1 MSTDK
6 PLRVAMIGLRHPHVG
21 SLDPARPSPGYI
33 HTFKQIPGVE
43 IFAYCEDNDAGL
55 LDLARAFDPAA
66 HTYENVDELL
76 DREDFELASVVLP
89 ANEIPAVGIKLAAA
103 GKHFFVEKQFA
114 RTAADLA
121 RLVKAVEQSQVKVL
135 AGYPWRFHPA
145 MQDLK
150 QFIDQGVFGRPLSLE
165 SRLVTTQVRPGS
177 REPTHF
183 MFTAENEGG
192 GVLHMLG
199 GHYIEFTRHLV
210 QCEIKSVQALMGRP
224 VGYIDDPL
232 EDVAVVAM
240 EYENGAL
247 GSLHAAYAQPPLA
260 SGYDSSF
267 VYRGERG
274 WADWTPVGGNQLD
287 ITSEAPK
294 WSGAPRK
301 SIAYTP
307 APMSVYGG
315 HRWSYDIM
323 RRFVEELHTDR
334 PPAVTLEDALH
345 VLQVIEAAYC
355 SAQTGKR
362 VTVQY
367 GVHAALDSEG

>member
-1 MSTDK
+1 MSLEK
-6 PLRVAMIGLRHPHVG
+6 PVRVAMIGLRHPHVG
-21 SLDPARPSPGYI
+21 SLDPARPAPGYI
-33 HTFKQIPGVE
+33 HTFKQIPGVQ
-43 IFAYCEDNDAGL
+43 IVAYCEDSDASL
-55 LDLARAFDPAA
+55 LDLARASDPTARVYA
-66 HTYENVDELL
+66 SVDELL
-76 DREDFELASVVLP
+76 GKEDFDLACVVLP

-121 RLVKAVEQSQVKVL
+121 RLVEAVERNQVKVL

-150 QFIDQGVFGRPLSLE
+150 QFIDQGVFGAPLSLE

-183 MFTAENEGG
+183 MFTAANEGG

-199 GHYIEFTRHLV
+199 GHYIEFTRHLM
-210 QCEIKSVQALMGRP
+210 QCEVTSVQALMGRP
-224 VGYIDDPL
+224 VGYIDEPL

-267 VYRGERG
+267 VYRGEHG
-274 WADWTPVGGNQLD
+274 WADWTPVGGNQLE
-287 ITSEAPK
+287 ITSEAPT
-294 WSGAPRK
+294 WTGAPRK
-301 SIAYTP
+301 SIAYSPTP
-307 APMSVYGG
+307 MAVYGG
-315 HRWSYDIM
+315 HRWSYEIM
-323 RRFVEELHTDR
+323 RRFVEELHTDN
-334 PPAVTLEDALH
+334 PPAVRLEDALH

-355 SAQTGKR
+355 SAQSGKR

-367 GVHAALDSEG
+367 GVEAALGE

>member
-1 MSTDK
+1 MSLEK
-6 PLRVAMIGLRHPHVG
+6 PHRVAIIGLRHPHVG
-21 SLDPARPSPGYI
+21 SLDPARLSPGYI
-33 HTFKQIPGVE
+33 HTFKQIPDAE
-43 IFAYCEDNDAGL
+43 IVAYCEESDTAL
-55 LDLARAFDPAA
+55 LDQAKAFDPVASVYA
-66 HTYENVDELL
+66 SVDELL
-76 DREDFELASVVLP
+76 DKEDFALGCVVLP
-89 ANEIPAVGIKLAAA
+89 ANEIPEVGIKLAEA

-114 RTAADLA
+114 RTAADLVRMVA
-121 RLVKAVEQSQVKVL
+121 AVERNQVKVL

-150 QFIDQGVFGRPLSLE
+150 QLIDQGVFGRPLSLE

-199 GHYIEFTRHLV
+199 GHYIEFTRHLM

-224 VGYIDDPL
+224 VGYIDEPL

-260 SGYDSSF
+260 TGYDSSF
-267 VYRGERG
+267 VYRGEHG
-274 WADWTPVGGNQLD
+274 WADWTPVGGEQLD
-287 ITSEAPK
+287 VTSEAPT
-294 WSGAPRK
+294 WTGAPRK
-301 SIAYTP
+301 SITYTP
-307 APMSVYGG
+307 TTMSVYGG

-323 RRFVEELHTDR
+323 RRFVAEIHTDR

-345 VLQVIEAAYC
+345 VLQVIEAAYR
-355 SAQTGKR
+355 SARTGR
-362 VTVQY
+362 QVTVRY
-367 GVHAALDSEG
+367 GIDAALRE

>member
-1 MSTDK
+1 MSLEK
-6 PLRVAMIGLRHPHVG
+6 PIRVAMVGLRHPHVG

-33 HTFKQIPGVE
+33 HTFKQIPDAQIV
-43 IFAYCEDNDAGL
+43 AYCEDSDPAL

-66 HTYENVDELL
+66 RTYASVEELL
-76 DREDFELASVVLP
+76 EQENFDLACVVLP
-89 ANEIPAVGIKLAAA
+89 ANEISDVGIKLAEA

-121 RLVKAVEQSQVKVL
+121 RLVRAVEQNQVKVL

-150 QFIDQGVFGRPLSLE
+150 QLIDQDVFGRPLSLE

-210 QCEIKSVQALMGRP
+210 QCEVKSVQALTGRP
-224 VGYIDDPL
+224 VGYIDEPL

-247 GSLHAAYAQPPLA
+247 GSLHAAYTQPPLA

-274 WADWTPVGGNQLD
+274 WADWTPVGGNQLE
-287 ITSEAPK
+287 ITSEAPA
-294 WSGAPRK
+294 WSGAPQK
-301 SIAYTP
+301 KLTYTP
-307 APMSVYGG
+307 TPMAVYGG
-315 HRWSYDIM
+315 HRWSYEIM
-323 RRFVEELHTDR
+323 RRFVEEIHTDN

-345 VLQVIEAAYC
+345 VLQVIEAAYQ
-355 SAQTGKR
+355 AARTGKQ
-362 VTVQY
+362 VAVQY
-367 GVHAALDSEG
+367 GVEAALGE

>member
-1 MSTDK
+1 MSPEK

-33 HTFKQIPGVE
+33 HTFQQIPGVQ
-43 IFAYCEDNDAGL
+43 IVAYCEDSDSSL
-55 LDLARAFDPAA
+55 LDLAQAHDPAA
-66 HTYENVDELL
+66 RVYASIDELL
-76 DREDFELASVVLP
+76 EKEDFALACVVLP
-89 ANEIPAVGIKLAAA
+89 ANEIPAAGIKLAEA

-121 RLVKAVEQSQVKVL
+121 RLVEAVRRNNVKVL

-150 QFIDQGVFGRPLSLE
+150 QLIDQGVFGAPLSLE

-183 MFTAENEGG
+183 MFTAANEGG

-199 GHYIEFTRHLV
+199 GHYIEFMRHLV
-210 QCEIKSVQALMGRP
+210 QCEVKSVQALVGRP

-260 SGYDSSF
+260 SGYDSCF
-267 VYRGERG
+267 VYRGMHG
-274 WADWTPVGGNQLD
+274 WANWMPVGGNQLE
-287 ITSEAPK
+287 ITSEAPT
-294 WSGAPRK
+294 WSGAPQK
-301 SIAYTP
+301 SITYTP
-307 APMSVYGG
+307 TPMAVYGG

-323 RRFVEELHTDR
+323 RRFVEEIHTDR

-345 VLQVIEAAYC
+345 VLQVIEAAYQ
-355 SAQTGKR
+355 AARIGKQ

-367 GVHAALDSEG
+367 GVEAALRE

>member
-1 MSTDK
+1 MSLEK
-6 PLRVAMIGLRHPHVG
+6 PIRVAMVGLRHPHVG
-21 SLDPARPSPGYI
+21 SLDPARPSSGYI
-33 HTFKQIPGVE
+33 HTFKQIPDVE
-43 IFAYCEDNDAGL
+43 IVAYCEDSDAAL
-55 LDLARAFDPAA
+55 LDQARASDPDARVFA
-66 HTYENVDELL
+66 NVDELL
-76 DREDFELASVVLP
+76 DREDFDLACVVLP
-89 ANEIPAVGIKLAAA
+89 ANEIPAVGIKLAEA

-121 RLVKAVEQSQVKVL
+121 RLVKAVDQHQVKVL

-150 QFIDQGVFGRPLSLE
+150 QLIDQGVFGAPLSLE

-183 MFTAENEGG
+183 MFTAANEGG

-199 GHYIEFTRHLV
+199 GHYIEFTRHLI
-210 QCEIKSVQALMGRP
+210 QCEVKSVQALVGRP

-240 EYENGAL
+240 EYENGAI

-267 VYRGERG
+267 VYRGEHG
-274 WADWTPVGGNQLD
+274 WANWTPVGGQELEVVSD
-287 ITSEAPK
+287 APS
-294 WSGAPRK
+294 WAGAPQKRIDY
-301 SIAYTP
+301 SP
-307 APMSVYGG
+307 ALMPVYGG
-315 HRWSYDIM
+315 HRWFFEII
-323 RRFVEELHTDR
+323 RRFVEEINTDR

-345 VLQVIEAAYC
+345 VLQVIDAAYQ
-355 SAQTGKR
+355 SARTGSR
-362 VTVQY
+362 VSVQY
-367 GVHAALDSEG
+367 GVKAALGT

>member
-1 MSTDK
+1 MNCL
-6 PLRVAMIGLRHPHVG
+6 PEEE
-21 SLDPARPSPGYI
+21 
-33 HTFKQIPGVE
+33 F
-43 IFAYCEDNDAGL
+43 
-55 LDLARAFDPAA
+55 DLGC
-66 HTYENVDELL
+66 
-76 DREDFELASVVLP
+76 VVLP
-89 ANEIPAVGIKLAAA
+89 ANEIPAVGIKLAEA

-121 RLVKAVEQSQVKVL
+121 RLVQAVERNQVKVL

-150 QFIDQGVFGRPLSLE
+150 QLIDQGVFGAPLSLE

-183 MFTAENEGG
+183 MFTAANEGG

-210 QCEIKSVQALMGRP
+210 QCEVKSVQALVGRP
-224 VGYIDDPL
+224 VGYIDEPL

-247 GSLHAAYAQPPLA
+247 GSLHAAYSQPPLA
-260 SGYDSSF
+260 SGYDSGF
-267 VYRGERG
+267 VYRGEHG
-274 WADWTPVGGNQLD
+274 WANWTPVGGEQLE
-287 ITSEAPK
+287 ITSAAPA

-301 SIAYTP
+301 TITYAP
-307 APMSVYGG
+307 ATMAVYGG

-323 RRFVEELHTDR
+323 RRFVAELDTDQ
-334 PPAVTLEDALH
+334 PPAVTLVDALH
-345 VLQVIEAAYC
+345 VLQVIEAAYE
-355 SAQTGKR
+355 AARTGR
-362 VTVQY
+362 QVTVRY
-367 GVHAALDSEG
+367 GVRAALAS

>member
-1 MSTDK
+1 MSLEN
-6 PLRVAMIGLRHPHVG
+6 PVRVAMVGLRHPHVG

-33 HTFKQIPGVE
+33 HTFKQIPDVQ
-43 IFAYCEDNDAGL
+43 IVAYCEDSDARL
-55 LDLARAFDPAA
+55 RDLARAFDPAA
-66 HTYENVDELL
+66 TLYASADELIEK
-76 DREDFELASVVLP
+76 EDFDLACVVLP
-89 ANEIPAVGIKLAAA
+89 ANEIPDVGIKLAAA

-121 RLVKAVEQSQVKVL
+121 RLVQAVDHHQVKVL

-150 QFIDQGVFGRPLSLE
+150 QFINQGVFGAPLSLE

-183 MFTAENEGG
+183 MFTAANEGG

-199 GHYIEFTRHLV
+199 GHYIEFMRHLV
-210 QCEIKSVQALMGRP
+210 QCEVKTVQALAGRP
-224 VGYIDDPL
+224 LGYIDEPL

-260 SGYDSSF
+260 SGYDSCF
-267 VYRGERG
+267 VYRGEHG
-274 WADWTPVGGNQLD
+274 WANWTPVGGPVLEVVSD
-287 ITSEAPK
+287 ATV
-294 WSGAPRK
+294 WSGAPQKRIEY
-301 SIAYTP
+301 SPT
-307 APMSVYGG
+307 PMSVYGG

-323 RRFVEELHTDR
+323 RRFVAELHTDR
-334 PPAVTLEDALH
+334 PPAVTLADALH
-345 VLQVIEAAYC
+345 VLQVIEAAYQ
-355 SAQTGKR
+355 AARTGQQVLVK
-362 VTVQY
+362 Y
-367 GVHAALDSEG
+367 GVRAAAGN

>member
-1 MSTDK
+1 MSLKK
-6 PLRVAMIGLRHPHVG
+6 PLRVAMVGLRHPHVG
-21 SLDPARPSPGYI
+21 SLDPARPSSGYI
-33 HTFKQIPGVE
+33 HTFKQIPDVQ
-43 IFAYCEDNDAGL
+43 IVAYCEDSDPRL
-55 LDLARAFDPAA
+55 RDLARAFDPAA
-66 HTYENVDELL
+66 TLYASADELIEK
-76 DREDFELASVVLP
+76 EDFDLACVVLP
-89 ANEIPAVGIKLAAA
+89 ANEIPDVGIKLAAA

-121 RLVKAVEQSQVKVL
+121 RLVQAVDHHQVKVL

-150 QFIDQGVFGRPLSLE
+150 QFIDQGVFGAPLSLE

-183 MFTAENEGG
+183 MFTAANEGG

-199 GHYIEFTRHLV
+199 GHYIEFMRHLV
-210 QCEIKSVQALMGRP
+210 QCEVKTVQALAGRP
-224 VGYIDDPL
+224 LGYIDEPL

-260 SGYDSSF
+260 SGYDSCF
-267 VYRGERG
+267 VYRGGHG
-274 WADWTPVGGNQLD
+274 WANWTPVGGPALEVVSD
-287 ITSEAPK
+287 APV
-294 WSGAPRK
+294 WSGAPQK
-301 SIAYTP
+301 SIEYSI

-323 RRFVEELHTDR
+323 RQFVAELHTDR
-334 PPAVTLEDALH
+334 PPAVTLADALH
-345 VLQVIEAAYC
+345 VLQVIEAAYQ
-355 SAQTGKR
+355 AARTGR
-362 VTVQY
+362 QVNVEY
-367 GVHAALDSEG
+367 GVKAALGS

>member
-1 MSTDK
+1 MSLK
-6 PLRVAMIGLRHPHVG
+6 IPVRVAMVGLRHPHVG
-21 SLDPARPSPGYI
+21 SLDPTRPSPGYI
-33 HTFKQIPGVE
+33 HTFKQIPDVQ
-43 IFAYCEDNDAGL
+43 IVAYCEDSDARL
-55 LDLARAFDPAA
+55 RDLARAFDPAA
-66 HTYENVDELL
+66 TMYASADELIEK
-76 DREDFELASVVLP
+76 EDFDLACVVLP
-89 ANEIPAVGIKLAAA
+89 ANEIPDVGIKLAAA

-121 RLVKAVEQSQVKVL
+121 RLVQAVDHHQVKVL

-150 QFIDQGVFGRPLSLE
+150 QFIDQGVFGAPLSLE

-183 MFTAENEGG
+183 MFTAANEGG

-199 GHYIEFTRHLV
+199 GHYIEFMRHLV
-210 QCEIKSVQALMGRP
+210 QCEVKTVQALAGRP
-224 VGYIDDPL
+224 LGYIDDPL

-260 SGYDSSF
+260 SGYDSCF
-267 VYRGERG
+267 VYRGEHG
-274 WADWTPVGGNQLD
+274 WANWTPVGGQVLEVVSD
-287 ITSEAPK
+287 APA
-294 WSGAPRK
+294 WSGAPQK
-301 SIAYTP
+301 SIEYCI

-323 RRFVEELHTDR
+323 RRFVAELHTDR
-334 PPAVTLEDALH
+334 PPAVTLADALH
-345 VLQVIEAAYC
+345 VLQVIEAAYQ
-355 SAQTGKR
+355 AARTGR
-362 VTVQY
+362 QVNVEY
-367 GVHAALDSEG
+367 GAKAALGA

>member
-1 MSTDK
+1 MSLEK

-33 HTFKQIPGVE
+33 HTFQQIPEVQVVA
-43 IFAYCEDNDAGL
+43 FCEDDDSSL
-55 LDLARAFDPAA
+55 LDLAQAYDPAA
-66 HTYENVDELL
+66 RVYASIDELL
-76 DREDFELASVVLP
+76 EKEDFNLACVVLP
-89 ANEIPAVGIKLAAA
+89 ANEIPDVGIKLAAA

-121 RLVKAVEQSQVKVL
+121 RLVQAVEHHQVKVL

-150 QFIDQGVFGRPLSLE
+150 QLIDQDVFGRPLSLE

-183 MFTAENEGG
+183 MFTAANEGG

-199 GHYIEFTRHLV
+199 GHYIEFMRHLV
-210 QCEIKSVQALMGRP
+210 QCEVKTVQALAGRP
-224 VGYIDDPL
+224 LGYIDDPL

-260 SGYDSSF
+260 SGYDSCF
-267 VYRGERG
+267 VYRGEHG
-274 WADWTPVGGNQLD
+274 WANWTPVGGRMLEVVSN
-287 ITSEAPK
+287 APA
-294 WSGAPRK
+294 WSGAPQK
-301 SIAYTP
+301 SIEYCI

-323 RRFVEELHTDR
+323 RRFVAELHTDR
-334 PPAVTLEDALH
+334 PPAVTLADALH
-345 VLQVIEAAYC
+345 VLQVIEAAYQAAR
-355 SAQTGKR
+355 SGKQ
-362 VTVQY
+362 VSVQY
-367 GVHAALDSEG
+367 GVRAALEN

>member
-1 MSTDK
+1 MSLEK
-6 PLRVAMIGLRHPHVG
+6 PIRVAMVGLRHPHVG

-33 HTFKQIPGVE
+33 HTFKQIPDVQ
-43 IFAYCEDNDAGL
+43 IVAYCEDSDVSL
-55 LDLARAFDPAA
+55 LDLARASDPTARVYA
-66 HTYENVDELL
+66 SVDELL
-76 DREDFELASVVLP
+76 EEEDFDLACVVLP
-89 ANEIPAVGIKLAAA
+89 ANEIPDVGIKLAEA

-121 RLVKAVEQSQVKVL
+121 RMVAAVDRNQVKVL

-150 QFIDQGVFGRPLSLE
+150 QLIDQDVFGRPLSLE

-183 MFTAENEGG
+183 MFTAANEGG

-210 QCEIKSVQALMGRP
+210 QCEVKSVQALMGRP
-224 VGYIDDPL
+224 VGYIDEPL

-247 GSLHAAYAQPPLA
+247 GSLHAAYTQPPLA
-260 SGYDSSF
+260 SGYDSAF
-267 VYRGERG
+267 VYRGEHG
-274 WADWTPVGGNQLD
+274 WADWTPVGGEQLE
-287 ITSEAPK
+287 ITSVAPA
-294 WSGAPRK
+294 WSGAPQK

-307 APMSVYGG
+307 ARMAVYGG
-315 HRWSYDIM
+315 HRWSYEIM

-355 SAQTGKR
+355 SARTGKR
-362 VTVQY
+362 VSVQY